1 MLQSRIVPIF
11 DRHNYNSLTSHA
23 RGLVLGEDNKKNGG
37 SILDGV
43 VTIVNPDGKEVEP
56 RGPGSREYIKNP
68 PDPSRPRTAFD
79 VHSKTEVILKA
90 DERPETAPS
99 NPEKKHQER
108 DKKYYTP
115 SSGLGP
121 DIVKSIPTKGKAWQD
136 LALEVIPCTFPPDP
150 AGAASANDGAN
161 TDAGVSLVKAS
172 PADFIKRF
180 NAFIGD
186 ISIDKVMFKSFV
198 NSMVP
203 IPEIDLS
210 KTKKAMEDAAQAPY
224 STEGGQNTWRQK
236 TSEEEKVLTR
246 YSDIMCEVPE
256 SVVSPSV
263 MLFAMVSSVTE
274 VVGKEDPNE
283 HSGIGKNHLGTV
295 GPGTVAL
302 QYGDNTTG
310 RIAKGELEL
319 SVLSSTSSNLDSKML
334 VAIERAAF
342 ERLEFPRTYGK
353 GSLPLKPL
361 KSEETRGMEK
371 TELLTFSSLSPNDI
385 DRVTQLTSFERLL
398 NGAYE
403 DIYGANNIE
412 PWVLT
417 NRELFEELSP
427 HVLSQVL
434 SNAMLSS
441 PEILRTYHPAS
452 DSLLLALHNP
462 TAKGRVGQKF
472 WKPTKQIRHRLP
484 FNDWRLSPRLD
495 ATPRTLEASKSG
507 IDVES
512 IFLKK
517 LTTHTMHLFPA
528 DHSTICLRTM
538 AAELADAIDDG
549 KTIPRDIVGGK
560 SNSWLSIYHEDH
572 IFGLRHAVRDSPMVG
587 SADASSAINHRRGS
601 KAGNEGKEGDK
612 ARWEHYRQ
620 TGEFAAHYVCDFEG
634 GVRML
639 ACEGALQKSK
649 KDGFH
654 TITLR
659 QTFPSGLIVSNC
671 SDGVVRQEVV
681 TSAKVGVFG
690 DKIVEEMCRLIFG
703 KGTVVRHM
711 RDGSI
716 HMLFSDGGSAFKKAG
731 ETSFTYVSIDDGCMY
746 RKAADPFDGKV
757 EWSKVGTSKNFTK
770 EVDPETK
777 AYIRTI
783 EYDDDSR
790 TRIIENSDGSVLVVH
805 SEGTVV
811 RSAPKVPDED
821 GVHFVPK
828 ILVEAKGMAAVEFDV
843 EVNQQAIAYARGAQV
858 AISKGGDRIRSRTA
872 FPDSSYC
879 LSTFDTRLTSEV
891 CGRLISVRPDRTE
904 IIVSDDGSVLHK
916 VRALW
921 TGNDTYE
928 TEQARARGGA
938 KAGDKGGVN
947 YNIKQDPDAQPDPD
961 HVTQCYIFNLI
972 DGKMST
978 SDKEHNLF
986 EAWLGD
992 IPKSGCVNVEL
1003 AGVLSLEDTNEGMM
1017 KVPAVVNEP
1026 IEPRMFVVGRDGSGF
1041 EILRKSNIED
1051 WERRLLNEK
1060 ERIKDLTQGEAENK
1074 IERFGDP
1081 SDMGS
1086 FQREFELR
1094 IKYANP
1100 ADWKGEGTMHNFGT
1114 LFARTFDQVWGIP
1127 GVVKSW
1133 SFTSLP
1139 VAAKYSKMKDG
1150 DGWKAVVGFEECEVG
1165 SIMDRCP
1172 EIVMARTWIVHQPL
1186 NDEEKKE
1193 LLRAIEEC
1201 EQWRMARQNTIDR
1214 FSVDDDRDA
1223 IMLKA
1228 EQSMAKVLKRAYRA
1242 AKATKKR
1249 ERETML
1255 RKQQQ
1260 QQQQQNGGGGLGAGG
1275 GGIGGLTR
1283 PAILEEEEEEED
1295 DEDEWD
1301 DDDSDEEGK
1310 GIVDLESDSYYVEAK
1325 GVFMSIANSD
1335 GDSDDSDYEGAGEG
1349 AVGEDRVDFEGC
1361 RAALIQVLGF
1371 GVSRDTL
1378 KQKLK
1383 VSPDLDG
1390 NGSKVGFNQFYRILN
1405 SLRSEGEMKSGE
1417 VLADGKEDDVMHS
1430 TTRAWGVNGG
1440 GLVEEEGRQEVPSH
1454 GAYFKTAEGL
1464 QLREKSIA
1472 EDTYFPKKKGDIRLL
1487 STEPIPQPAVYIRPK
1502 TAEGAIAVTLVGDS
1516 NAFADGGITL
1526 EGDVESFGDEREL
1539 NISGVDNV
1547 VRDVRTAPT
1556 LGGGSMGGNSRSSSP
1571 SLSMSIKDLKAVAAT
1586 GSGRNAVRAQ
1596 SILDKEDGV
1605 RLRAGERPADMTI
1618 YGEDRVRPV
1627 RVVDRAKG
1635 VTNQNYQRLDKE
1647 SVSGRNTPDVSL
1659 RSMSPSPPPLIS
1671 ASNTMEVIPECLNF
1685 GFCKKGDSLVGTVS
1699 VNNIGVKNCRYD
1711 FSLEGGGDGYDFDIL
1726 EVPRGVVAAGI
1737 REQVVVKLVCTDVG
1751 EIKGKLVISS
1761 QFDVSEVRL
1770 LGNIVEDD
1778 EWKVAKKKRSRQVS
1792 LLG

>member
-1 MLQSRIVPIF
+1 
-11 DRHNYNSLTSHA
+11 
-23 RGLVLGEDNKKNGG
+23 
-37 SILDGV
+37 
-43 VTIVNPDGKEVEP
+43 
-56 RGPGSREYIKNP
+56 
-68 PDPSRPRTAFD
+68 
-79 VHSKTEVILKA
+79 
-90 DERPETAPS
+90 
-99 NPEKKHQER
+99 
-108 DKKYYTP
+108 
-115 SSGLGP
+115 
-121 DIVKSIPTKGKAWQD
+121 
-136 LALEVIPCTFPPDP
+136 
-150 AGAASANDGAN
+150 
-161 TDAGVSLVKAS
+161 VKAS

-538 AAELADAIDDG
+538 AAELADAIGDG

-1133 SFTSLP
+1133 SFTALP